1 MAANPDLVNK
11 AVRTAD
17 KAGRTA
23 DKPGRTP
30 DKAARAA
37 VFTPLYKQI
46 KQLLVSSLEQGE
58 WKPAELIPSE
68 FELAARY
75 HVSQGTVRKAIDDL
89 AAENLVVRRQGKGTF
104 VATHQ
109 EPRAQFRF
117 LRIVPDEGEPV
128 PAHSRCL
135 SCGRA
140 RAGADIA
147 LLLGLRTGA
156 AVIHVRRLLSFDE
169 VPVVLDDLWLPAAI
183 FKGLTAE
190 RLAAH
195 HGPLYGLF
203 ESEFGTRMIRAEERL
218 KALGADAETGA
229 ALEVAV
235 GTPVL
240 LVDRVSYTYGD
251 RPVEVRRGWCLTDR
265 FHYRNAL
272 S

>member
-1 MAANPDLVNK
+1 MAALTDAIEKPARSGDRS
-11 AVRTAD
+11 ART
-17 KAGRTA
+17 
-23 DKPGRTP
+23 
-30 DKAARAA
+30 A

-58 WKPAELIPSE
+58 WKPGELIPSE

-75 HVSQGTVRKAIDDL
+75 HVSQGTVRKAIDEL
-89 AAENLVVRRQGKGTF
+89 AAENLVLRRQGKGTF

-109 EPRAQFRF
+109 EARVQFRF

-128 PAHSRCL
+128 PAQSRFL
-135 SCGRA
+135 SCRRA
-140 RAGADIA
+140 RADADIA
-147 LLLGLRTGA
+147 LLLGLRAGA
-156 AVIHVRRLLSFDE
+156 AVIHVRRLLSFDD

-218 KALGADAETGA
+218 KALAADAQTAA
-229 ALEVAV
+229 ALKVDV
-235 GTPVL
+235 GAPVL

-251 RPVEVRRGWCLTDR
+251 RAVEVRRGWCLTDR
-265 FHYRNAL
+265 FHYCNAL